1 MGSGEFPGQNLV
13 FSPTFRMKPSIFT
26 NLQNK
31 NKAISVTSR
40 NDCEEGLR
48 FISEKPG
55 VRSEKKK
62 TKDSGLR
69 TEDYRV
75 RSQE

>member
-1 MGSGEFPGQNLV
+1 MIIKLQRMGLGEFPRLNV
-13 FSPTFRMKPSIFT
+13 AFSPTFRIIPGIFT

-48 FISEKPG
+48 FISEESG
-55 VRSEKKK
+55 VRSE
-62 TKDSGLR
+62 
-69 TEDYRV
+69 E
-75 RSQE
+75 